1 MNYSTRIN
9 CPYCRAPHKV
19 QLSIDLFE
27 NPERD
32 VVLCMNCIQTF
43 VYHYVAEVQIV
54 ARRLET
60 LGEEHPSCL

>member
-1 MNYSTRIN
+1 
-9 CPYCRAPHKV
+9 V